1 MKKIITCLA
10 ALLLTLTGCSA
21 LAQSVT
27 VTGIVSCIC
36 DTQLTVRGNFTY
48 AHNTILDND
57 QPRWAEPY
65 LNKIGQSN
73 WQEYGLVAAGLFSS
87 QEEIDAWPTQ
97 AWGEV
102 HPGDIKYLDLNGDGK
117 VDTYDCKP
125 IGYPNVP
132 EITYGFGASVKWKGF
147 DFSVFF
153 QGVGNVNFFTNNT
166 YTQPFTASSISLS
179 NVFTDLIGKYWSE
192 SNPDPNARYP
202 RLTTSPNPN
211 NSQKST
217 FWMVNGR
224 YMRLKN
230 AEIGYSLPKQVVNK
244 LRIDGLRIYV
254 SGMNLLTFSDF
265 KLWDPDLQTGAANY
279 PNNRVYNIGVS
290 LIF

>member
-1 MKKIITCLA
+1 MC
-10 ALLLTLTGCSA
+10 G
-21 LAQSVT
+21 
-27 VTGIVSCIC
+27 
-36 DTQLTVRGNFTY
+36 
-48 AHNTILDND
+48 
-57 QPRWAEPY
+57 
-65 LNKIGQSN
+65 
-73 WQEYGLVAAGLFSS
+73 
-87 QEEIDAWPTQ
+87 DA
-97 AWGEV
+97 
-102 HPGDIKYLDLNGDGK
+102 DGDGK

>member
-1 MKKIITCLA
+1 
-10 ALLLTLTGCSA
+10 
-21 LAQSVT
+21 
-27 VTGIVSCIC
+27 
-36 DTQLTVRGNFTY
+36 
-48 AHNTILDND
+48 
-57 QPRWAEPY
+57 
-65 LNKIGQSN
+65 
-73 WQEYGLVAAGLFSS
+73 
-87 QEEIDAWPTQ
+87 
-97 AWGEV
+97 
-102 HPGDIKYLDLNGDGK
+102 
-117 VDTYDCKP
+117 
-125 IGYPNVP
+125 
-132 EITYGFGASVKWKGF
+132 
-147 DFSVFF
+147 
-153 QGVGNVNFFTNNT
+153 
-166 YTQPFTASSISLS
+166 LS